1 MKEERGVICPSE
13 TYPVCL
19 WLLGSAFYRIRLYDR
34 WVGTGGRVE
43 GRGGGMG
50 GGGWKQEGQS
60 LVSRSSRAAKVLRRL
75 WLFPR

>member
-50 GGGWKQEGQS
+50 
-60 LVSRSSRAAKVLRRL
+60 
-75 WLFPR
+75 

>member
-34 WVGTGGRVE
+34 WVGTGLRVE
-43 GRGGGMG
+43 GWGGGDRGG
-50 GGGWKQEGQS
+50 
-60 LVSRSSRAAKVLRRL
+60 
-75 WLFPR
+75 